1 MSRPY
6 EGIVELAGARPGPS
20 LTVLAGVHGNEL
32 PGILALRRLMRRP
45 PLLARGRL
53 TMLFGNPRA
62 ILLGRRQTE
71 RNLNRLLRD
80 DLTRGERQSYEYSRA
95 CLIRQYL
102 DNSDLCLDLH
112 ASSTPGSP
120 VFAISERPAF
130 PLLTRLPVRKV
141 VTNIDPFEPG
151 STDGYMNSRGKIGIC
166 VECGYLGDKSAAD
179 LAELCVWNLLDELD
193 MIERLPPRISSL
205 QFIQADN
212 MLPRRK
218 LELYTVTGIY
228 KNRAKEFRLTRA
240 YRDFQP
246 VSPDEII
253 AKDGD
258 LRVSFAYPFH
268 VLFAQDRDR
277 PGEECFLQ
285 LQKELKACPPLLPAP
300 LPRGVWRPD
309 CCRES

>member
-1 MSRPY
+1 M
-6 EGIVELAGARPGPS
+6 AGARPGPS

-45 PLLARGRL
+45 PKLRCGRL

-71 RNLNRLLRD
+71 QNLNRLLRD
-80 DLTRGERQSYEYSRA
+80 DLNRSQRRSYEYERA

-102 DNSDLCLDLH
+102 DNSDICLDLH

-120 VFAISERPAF
+120 VFAISEPPAF
-130 PLLTRLPVRKV
+130 QLLTRLPVRKA

-151 STDGYMNSRGKIGIC
+151 STDGYMNSRGKLGIC
-166 VECGYLGDKSAAD
+166 VECGYLGDKAAAD
-179 LAELCVWNLLDELD
+179 LAELCVWNLLETLG
-193 MIERLPPRISSL
+193 MLERVPQRSRYLGFAQRDRQISWK
-205 QFIQADN
+205 
-212 MLPRRK
+212 K

-228 KNRAKEFRLTRA
+228 KNQARGFRLTRA

-246 VSPDEII
+246 VSPNEII

-258 LRVSFAYPFH
+258 LPVSFAYPFH
-268 VLFAQDRDR
+268 VLFAQNQDQ
-277 PGEECFLQ
+277 PGQECFLQ
-285 LQKELKACPPLLPAP
+285 LQKQIKVCPPWPPAP
-300 LPRGVWRPD
+300 PPRGAWRPD
-309 CCRES
+309 CCPES